1 MVNHK
6 GQIWIE
12 TVIYI
17 LIALVMIGA
26 VLAFVNPKIREIQDK
41 LTIDKTIEMLE
52 ELDSKISEVGGS
64 IGNQRIINLDIKKGE
79 LQIKSNSIIYELKE
93 SNVEYSQPVED
104 AGKAFTNMG
113 KVWVQTLKNN
123 DLYDITLRLDIDE
136 TLSYIEGDT
145 EIEVGILT
153 RSSSA
158 YKLSILNKGT
168 EIEIKLIN

>member
-1 MVNHK
+1 MVNQK

-26 VLAFVNPKIREIQDK
+26 VLAFVNPKIKEIQDK

-64 IGNQRIINLDIKKGE
+64 IGNKRIINLDIKKGE
-79 LQIKSNSIIYELKE
+79 LQISGESIVYELKE
-93 SNVEYSQPVED
+93 SNVEYSQPVD
-104 AGKAFTNMG
+104 NTDGAFTNMG
-113 KVWVQTLKNN
+113 KVEVQTVKNN
-123 DLYDITLRLDIDE
+123 DLYDINLRLNVDE
-136 TLSYIEGDT
+136 TLSYGGGT
-145 EIEVGILT
+145 LT

>member
-26 VLAFVNPKIREIQDK
+26 VLAFVNPKIKEIQDK
-41 LTIDKTIEMLE
+41 LTIDKTVEMLE

-79 LQIKSNSIIYELKE
+79 LQINSDSIIYELKE
-93 SNVEYSQPVED
+93 SNVEYSQPVDD
-104 AGKAFTNMG
+104 AGGDFTNMG

-136 TLSYIEGDT
+136 DLSYFEGDN
-145 EIEVGILT
+145 EVGVGILT

-158 YKLSILNKGT
+158 YKLSILNNGD
-168 EIEIKLIN
+168 EIEINLLN